1 MIRKHWRL
9 SIGVLAFVCLSQTVS
24 PKKCRGQY
32 PYPLIPPRALP
43 PLMYV
48 KFAGPAGMTVT
59 LYKGGGIGQSF
70 QAPCTVGLR
79 PGYIYRVQLTNIPG
93 YCDQALFP
101 TLDVRGSLQFAN
113 RLRNS
118 DFPAALVFRD
128 QDIEAVRNGSLVTR
142 FVVLE
147 RPDAALALTSTRDEP
162 LEIDVPPQGDAHTEA
177 ALRGKTLMIVHLGQ
191 RQYSPQEMAEQAI
204 PGTLLMPGEKVLPM
218 PRMPPL
224 VDFTCWPIYDPVA
237 GAADPN
243 EDMKL
248 WDGGDIGLR
257 AGFGPDGR
265 LRGLDPSDTVAE
277 YTNSR
282 GEKRVACSN
291 RVGLCVPRFI
301 VVRKETQASSQ
312 LAQYGPGRA
321 TSIQSRDT
329 MHMRVPPVEHTNSQT
344 TDSMHSRLRPSGAIV
359 LHGTAIVG
367 KLQGILIYTA
377 AHETASV
384 QGACPPPSK
393 EQPDKCLKIIKWPD
407 KTGGLVGDIIT
418 FFLRFSNGG
427 GQPITDIV
435 VSDSLTTRYEYVP
448 GSARSD
454 RASNFTTQPND
465 AGSTT
470 LRWEFPDA
478 LQPGESGLIRF
489 QVRIR

>member
-1 MIRKHWRL
+1 MIRITCL
-9 SIGVLAFVCLSQTVS
+9 TAALTLVVLSQTV
-24 PKKCRGQY
+24 PCHGQY
-32 PYPLIPPRALP
+32 PYPLVPPRALP

-48 KFAGPAGMTVT
+48 KFAGPAGMSVT
-59 LYKGGGIGQSF
+59 LYKGGGAGQSF

-79 PGYIYRVQLTNIPG
+79 PGYLYRVQLTNIPG
-93 YCDQALFP
+93 YPGMSLFP

-128 QDIEAVRNGSLVTR
+128 QDMEAVRNGSLVTKL
-142 FVVLE
+142 VVLE
-147 RPDAALALTSTRDEP
+147 RPEAALPMTSTRDEP
-162 LEIDVPPQGDAHTEA
+162 LEIDVPSQGNAVNEA
-177 ALRGKTLMIVHLGQ
+177 ELRGKTLMVVHLGQ

-204 PGTLLMPGEKVLPM
+204 LGTLLMPGEKVLPM
-218 PRMPPL
+218 PRLPPL
-224 VDFTCWPIYDPVA
+224 VPFACWPIYDPVA

-243 EDMKL
+243 EEMKL

-282 GEKRVACSN
+282 GEKRVAVSN

-301 VVRKETQASSQ
+301 VFRKETQSSSQ
-312 LAQYGPGRA
+312 IALYGPGRA

-329 MHMRVPPVEHTNSQT
+329 VHMRVPPVEHTNSQT
-344 TDSMHSRLRPSGAIV
+344 TDSMQSRVRLSGSIT
-359 LHGTAIVG
+359 LQGTAIVG

-377 AHETASV
+377 AHETGSV
-384 QGACPPPSK
+384 QSACPPPSK
-393 EQPDKCLKIIKWPD
+393 EQPDKPLKIIKWPD
-407 KTGGLVGDIIT
+407 KNGGLVGDVIT
-418 FFLRFSNGG
+418 FFLRYSNGG

-435 VSDSLTTRYEYVP
+435 VSDSLTTRYEYIP
-448 GSARSD
+448 GSAKSD
-454 RASNFTTQPND
+454 RAGNFTTQPND
-465 AGSTT
+465 AGSAT
-470 LRWEFPDA
+470 LRWEFPGA
-478 LQPGESGLIRF
+478 LQPGETGLISF

>member
-1 MIRKHWRL
+1 MIRNTWL
-9 SIGVLAFVCLSQTVS
+9 LGVITLAVVS
-24 PKKCRGQY
+24 HALPCHGQY
-32 PYPLIPPRALP
+32 PYPLVPPRALP

-48 KFAGPAGMTVT
+48 KFAGPAGMSVT
-59 LYKGGGIGQSF
+59 LYKGGGVGQTF

-79 PGYIYRVQLTNIPG
+79 PGYVYRVQLSNIPG
-93 YCDQALFP
+93 YPGMSLFP

-118 DFPAALVFRD
+118 DFPAALVFRELD
-128 QDIEAVRNGSLVTR
+128 MEAVRNGSLVTR
-142 FVVLE
+142 LVVLE
-147 RPDAALALTSTRDEP
+147 RPEAAVPLASSRDEP
-162 LEIDVPPQGDAHTEA
+162 LEIDVPPQNDAFTEA
-177 ALRGKTLMIVHLGQ
+177 SLRGKTLMIVQLGQ
-191 RQYSPQEMAEQAI
+191 RQYSPRELAEQAI
-204 PGTLLMPGEKVLPM
+204 PGTLLMPGERVLPM
-218 PRMPPL
+218 PRIPPL
-224 VDFTCWPIYDPVA
+224 VDFNCWPIYDPVA

-282 GEKRVACSN
+282 GEKRVAVSN
-291 RVGLCVPRFI
+291 RVGLCVPRFV
-301 VVRKETQASSQ
+301 VVRKEMQASSQ

-321 TSIQSRDT
+321 TAIQGRDT
-329 MHMRVPPVEHTNSQT
+329 MHMRLPPVEHSHSQT
-344 TDSMHSRLRPSGAIV
+344 TDSMHARQRLSGAIS

-384 QGACPPPSK
+384 QGACPPPSR
-393 EQPDKCLKIIKWPD
+393 EQPDKPLKIIKWPD
-407 KTGGLVGDIIT
+407 KTGGLVGDVIT
-418 FFLRFSNGG
+418 FSLRFSNGG

-435 VSDSLTTRYEYVP
+435 VSDSLTSRYEYVP
-448 GSARSD
+448 GSARCD
-454 RASNFTTQPND
+454 RAANFTTQPND

-470 LRWEFPDA
+470 LRWEFPGA
-478 LQPGESGLIRF
+478 LQPGETGLINF